1 MVIFNINLSLILLT
15 FIFCR
20 GRTCALGVRTEV
32 STSPLWIGTGT
43 MCQTSCVPNATLR
56 LQAGSKG
63 SVGKG
68 TWCSKSVL

>member
-20 GRTCALGVRTEV
+20 GRTCALGGRTEV

-43 MCQTSCVPNATLR
+43 SCAPNATFR